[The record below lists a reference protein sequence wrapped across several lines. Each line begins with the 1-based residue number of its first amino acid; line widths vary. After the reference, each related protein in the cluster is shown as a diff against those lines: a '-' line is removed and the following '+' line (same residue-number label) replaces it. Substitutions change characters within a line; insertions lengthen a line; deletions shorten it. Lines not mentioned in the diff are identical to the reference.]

1 MKYVAF
7 LDILGFKDR
16 IRGLKAEEA
25 KDLIRAFSGT
35 IFNIFNGKNSDG
47 KNSDEKNSDEKN
59 SNKKIQI
66 KKIQIVKSMVTSSV
80 IL

>member
-47 KNSDEKNSDEKN
+47 KNSNKKNSDKKN
-59 SNKKIQI
+59 SD

>member
-7 LDILGFKDR
+7 LDILGFRNR

-25 KDLIRAFSGT
+25 KDLIRAFSRT
-35 IFNIFNGKNSDG
+35 IFDIFN
-47 KNSDEKNSDEKN
+47 EKN
-59 SNKKIQI
+59 SN

>member
-35 IFNIFNGKNSDG
+35 IFNIFNGKNSD
-47 KNSDEKNSDEKN
+47 
-59 SNKKIQI
+59 

>member
-16 IRGLKAEEA
+16 IRGLKAEEV
-25 KDLIRAFSGT
+25 KNLIRAFSGT

-47 KNSDEKNSDEKN
+47 KNSDEKN

>member
-7 LDILGFKDR
+7 LDILGFRNR

-25 KDLIRAFSGT
+25 KDLIRAFSRT
-35 IFNIFNGKNSDG
+35 IFDIFN
-47 KNSDEKNSDEKN
+47 EKN
-59 SNKKIQI
+59 SNEKNSN

>member
-47 KNSDEKNSDEKN
+47 KNSNKKN
-59 SNKKIQI
+59 SNKKNSD